1 MSPTSWPVCVDRL
14 SKEGGYFMM
23 APLRCDHCDAVLTEH
38 RTELNRK
45 RFCCVACLRAF
56 ERGDMK
62 AISPH
67 VHVRDPARQA
77 VSIS

>member
-1 MSPTSWPVCVDRL
+1 MIT
-14 SKEGGYFMM
+14 
-23 APLRCDHCDAVLTEH
+23 PLRCDHCDAVLAEH

-56 ERGDMK
+56 ERGELK

-67 VHVRDPARQA
+67 AHVQAPARQTVA
-77 VSIS
+77 VS